1 MATRLQKRFSTGKIK
16 RLYAGIMMND
26 MAMQGVRVRRTK
38 RLFNKIAAK
47 VMIGMSEPM
56 IVYMLLDLLQC
67 YDVGPA
73 EKAEAVKL
81 LQMAEMPLTAEQ
93 VKQID
98 RKLRQ

>member
-1 MATRLQKRFSTGKIK
+1 
-16 RLYAGIMMND
+16 MND

-67 YDVGPA
+67 YDVGQA

-81 LQMAEMPLTAEQ
+81 LRMAEMPLTAEQ